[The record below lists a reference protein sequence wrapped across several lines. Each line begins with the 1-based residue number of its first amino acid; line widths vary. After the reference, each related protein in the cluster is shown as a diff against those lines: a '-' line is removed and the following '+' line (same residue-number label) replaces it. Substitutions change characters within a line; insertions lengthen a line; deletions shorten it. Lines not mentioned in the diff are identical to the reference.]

1 MTIKTIQQA
10 NAALQPYVPL
20 VASMP
25 GEQMVLDRVWPLMEL
40 LGNPQDKLKVIH
52 IAGTS
57 GKTSTAYYMAAL
69 LTVGGQKTGLTI
81 SPHVDSVTERVQ
93 INGQPLA
100 DETFCKE
107 LAEFLKIV
115 QTAKQQPTYFEL
127 LYAFA
132 LWMFAKHEVDYTV
145 VETGMGGTYDA
156 TNVAR
161 RPDKVCVITDIGL
174 DHTHILGK
182 TLAEIAAQKAG
193 IIHGGNHVF
202 MYRQEPEVQAAIETQ
217 VKKQSAVL
225 HITTETAEKVDY
237 PGPAQ
242 NLPVYQVR
250 NRLLAYRVYKYLEQ
264 RNDLPHLINQELND
278 TQNVKIPGR
287 MEIKQLADKTIIMDG
302 AHNLQKMIAFLES
315 FHRLYPNVKP
325 AVLLALKE
333 DKEYEGLVPLLGP
346 MAGRVIT
353 TIFNTSQD
361 LPVRSMDPEVLAAA
375 FTVAG
380 VDAQSF
386 ADQKEAV
393 QALLE
398 SPQDVLII
406 TGSFYLLSQI
416 RNNGYLA

>member
-1 MTIKTIQQA
+1 
-10 NAALQPYVPL
+10 
-20 VASMP
+20 
-25 GEQMVLDRVWPLMEL
+25 
-40 LGNPQDKLKVIH
+40 
-52 IAGTS
+52 
-57 GKTSTAYYMAAL
+57 
-69 LTVGGQKTGLTI
+69 
-81 SPHVDSVTERVQ
+81 
-93 INGQPLA
+93 
-100 DETFCKE
+100 
-107 LAEFLKIV
+107 
-115 QTAKQQPTYFEL
+115 
-127 LYAFA
+127 
-132 LWMFAKHEVDYTV
+132 
-145 VETGMGGTYDA
+145 
-156 TNVAR
+156 
-161 RPDKVCVITDIGL
+161 
-174 DHTHILGK
+174 
-182 TLAEIAAQKAG
+182 
-193 IIHGGNHVF
+193 
-202 MYRQEPEVQAAIETQ
+202 
-217 VKKQSAVL
+217 
-225 HITTETAEKVDY
+225 
-237 PGPAQ
+237 
-242 NLPVYQVR
+242 
-250 NRLLAYRVYKYLEQ
+250 
-264 RNDLPHLINQELND
+264 
-278 TQNVKIPGR
+278 